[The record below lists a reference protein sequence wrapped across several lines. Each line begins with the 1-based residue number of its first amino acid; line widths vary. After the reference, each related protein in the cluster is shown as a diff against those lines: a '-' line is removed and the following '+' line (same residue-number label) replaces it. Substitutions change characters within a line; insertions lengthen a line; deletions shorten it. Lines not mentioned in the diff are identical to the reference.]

1 MSGTARSP
9 CEPGLNAPADP
20 SVGKVMTRH
29 RVLLAALPLS
39 ALLLTACGGGVTSDA
54 GAPAPALESA
64 ASGQSGLR
72 AGSVD
77 DNAGFAAYLDYQK
90 KFAAGD
96 EQVRG
101 ADVSGRR
108 IVTVTDGRGR
118 PLFGAAVQAG
128 DQTARTYADGRALI
142 FGDGRITVS
151 YGGATGTATSDA
163 PKVKLPVTR
172 PEGRAKLQVLFLID
186 TTGSMGDEIGRLTA
200 SVDSVAARIAKLPA
214 EPELELGMTL
224 YRDKGDEYLTRT
236 TDFTADVGTF
246 REQLAAVRADGGGD
260 TPEDLNAALAEALA
274 KPAWREDAVKLVF
287 LIADAPPHLDYD
299 GPDYLTEA
307 RRAAGRGIKI
317 EPIASSGLDAQGE
330 YIYRQLAQLT
340 MGRFTFLT
348 YGADGVSPGDETEH
362 HVSEYAVLS
371 LDDLVVKLVTD
382 ELKPL
387 SG

>member
-1 MSGTARSP
+1 MSGTARSLCDP
-9 CEPGLNAPADP
+9 RPNTFTDPA
-20 SVGKVMTRH
+20 VGNVMTRH
-29 RVLLAALPLS
+29 RVLLATLPLS
-39 ALLLTACGGGVTSDA
+39 ALLLTACGVGTSPTD
-54 GAPAPALESA
+54 APAANSEA
-64 ASGQSGLR
+64 QGGLR

-77 DNAGFAAYLDYQK
+77 DNAAFAAYLDYRK
-90 KFAAGD
+90 KFAAGGQ
-96 EQVRG
+96 QVRD

-108 IVTVTDGRGR
+108 IVTVTDQDGR
-118 PLFGAAVQAG
+118 PLFGATVQAG

-142 FGDGRITVS
+142 FGDSRITVS
-151 YGGATGTATSDA
+151 YGGATAAAAGDM
-163 PKVKLPVTR
+163 PKVKLPLTR

-186 TTGSMGDEIGRLTA
+186 TTGSMGDEIDRLTT
-200 SVDSVAARIAKLPA
+200 SVDSVAARIATLSA
-214 EPELELGMTL
+214 EPEVEFGMTL

-236 TDFTADVGTF
+236 TDFTSEVGTF
-246 REQLAAVRADGGGD
+246 REQLAEVRADGGGD

-274 KPAWREDAVKLVF
+274 EPAWREDAVKLVF

-307 RRAAGRGIKI
+307 HRAAEHGIKI

-348 YGADGVSPGDETEH
+348 YGADGVSPGDTTEH
-362 HVSEYAVLS
+362 HVSEYAVLA
-371 LDDLVVKLVTD
+371 LDDLVVKLVAD
-382 ELKPL
+382 ELRPL

>member
-1 MSGTARSP
+1 
-9 CEPGLNAPADP
+9 
-20 SVGKVMTRH
+20 MTRH
-29 RVLLAALPLS
+29 RALLAVLPLS
-39 ALLLTACGGGVTSDA
+39 AVLLTACAGAGTPRA
-54 GAPAPALESA
+54 GAPESKSEA
-64 ASGQSGLR
+64 QGQSGLR

-77 DNAGFAAYLDYQK
+77 DNAAFTAYLDYRK
-90 KFAAGD
+90 KFADGAQ
-96 EQVRG
+96 EVRD

-108 IVTVTDGRGR
+108 IVTVRDRGGR
-118 PLFGAAVQAG
+118 PLFGATVQAG
-128 DQTARTYADGRALI
+128 DQKARTYADGRALI

-151 YGGATGTATSDA
+151 YGGATAAATGPA
-163 PKVKLPVTR
+163 PKVKLPVTA

-200 SVDSVAARIAKLPA
+200 GVDSVAARIAKLSA
-214 EPELELGMTL
+214 GPELELGMTL
-224 YRDKGDEYLTRT
+224 YRDKGDEFVTRT

-246 REQLAAVRADGGGD
+246 REQLTAVRAEGGGD

-307 RRAAGRGIKI
+307 RRAAERGIKI
-317 EPIASSGLDAQGE
+317 EPIASSGLDDQGE
-330 YIYRQLAQLT
+330 YIFRQLAQLT

-348 YGADGVSPGDETEH
+348 YGADGVSPGDRTEH
-362 HVSEYAVLS
+362 HVSEYAVLA
-371 LDDLVVKLVTD
+371 LDDLVVKLVAD

>member
-1 MSGTARSP
+1 
-9 CEPGLNAPADP
+9 
-20 SVGKVMTRH
+20 MTRH

-39 ALLLTACGGGVTSDA
+39 AVLLTTACGATGTIASDA
-54 GAPAPALESA
+54 PEPRSEAQARP
-64 ASGQSGLR
+64 GLR

-77 DNAGFAAYLDYQK
+77 DNAAFTAYLDYRK
-90 KFAAGD
+90 KFADGD
-96 EQVRG
+96 QEVRD

-108 IVTVTDGRGR
+108 IVTVTDRRGR
-118 PLFGAAVQAG
+118 PLFGATVQAG
-128 DQTARTYADGRALI
+128 DQRARTYADGRALI

-151 YGGATGTATSDA
+151 YGGATAAATGHA
-163 PKVKLPVTR
+163 PKVKLPVTA
-172 PEGRAKLQVLFLID
+172 PQGRARLQVLFLID

-200 SVDSVAARIAKLPA
+200 SVDSVAARIAKLSA
-214 EPELELGMTL
+214 GPELELGMTL
-224 YRDKGDEYLTRT
+224 YRDKGDEYVTRT

-246 REQLAAVRADGGGD
+246 REQLTAVRAEGGGD

-307 RRAAGRGIKI
+307 RRAAERGIKI
-317 EPIASSGLDAQGE
+317 EPIASSGLDDQGE

-348 YGADGVSPGDETEH
+348 YGADGVSPGDKTEH
-362 HVSEYAVLS
+362 HVSEYAVLA
-371 LDDLVVKLVTD
+371 LDDLVVKLVAD
-382 ELKPL
+382 ELK
-387 SG
+387 GFRQ

>member
-1 MSGTARSP
+1 MKSEAQAQP
-9 CEPGLNAPADP
+9 
-20 SVGKVMTRH
+20 
-29 RVLLAALPLS
+29 
-39 ALLLTACGGGVTSDA
+39 
-54 GAPAPALESA
+54 
-64 ASGQSGLR
+64 GLR

-77 DNAGFAAYLDYQK
+77 DNAAFSAYLDYQK
-90 KFAAGD
+90 KFAADGQ
-96 EQVRG
+96 QVPV
-101 ADVSGRR
+101 ADVSKRR
-108 IVTVTDGRGR
+108 IVTVTDRGGR

-151 YGGATGTATSDA
+151 YGGATAAATGDA

-200 SVDSVAARIAKLPA
+200 SVDSVASRIAKLSA

-224 YRDKGDEYLTRT
+224 YRDRGDDYVTRT

-246 REQLAAVRADGGGD
+246 RQQLAEVGASGGGD
-260 TPEDLNAALAEALA
+260 TPEDLNAGLAEALA

-307 RRAAGRGIKI
+307 RRAAERGIKI

-340 MGRFTFLT
+340 LGRFTFLT
-348 YGADGVSPGDETEH
+348 YGADGVSPGDKTEH
-362 HVSEYAVLS
+362 HVSEYAVLA

-387 SG
+387 SR